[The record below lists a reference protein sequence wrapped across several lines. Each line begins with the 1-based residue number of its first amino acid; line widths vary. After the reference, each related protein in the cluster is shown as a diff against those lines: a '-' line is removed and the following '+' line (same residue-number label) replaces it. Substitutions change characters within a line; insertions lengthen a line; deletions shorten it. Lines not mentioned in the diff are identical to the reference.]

1 MSAAAVTVLCMT
13 NSAGVGF
20 CFDRTLP
27 PALVTDVARRLE
39 AGGADRLWIIEDCFY
54 TGGISLA
61 AAALAVTE
69 RLSIG
74 LGILPVVARNP
85 AITAM
90 EIATLIGLA
99 PGRVLPGLGHGVQDW
114 MGQMG
119 VRPKS
124 PLRALEEVIDAVRL
138 LLEGAT
144 VTTNGEYVRLTD
156 VRLDP
161 PPAEAPPI
169 LAGVRGPKSLAL
181 AGKVAGGIVLAEP
194 STPSTVRL
202 ALDQAGHPDDFVVAV
217 FSSVCVQ
224 DDRATAYGIMA
235 PWLGTMIETRNPS
248 LVPVPFFDE
257 LTKLYADKG
266 VDGLLGMPP
275 EWWSEIG
282 PIGTIEDA
290 AAHLDVLEEAGV
302 HHIGLF
308 PLPDVDLAMSQVDH
322 VITLA
327 NR

>member
-1 MSAAAVTVLCMT
+1 MT
-13 NSAGVGF
+13 SSAGVGF
-20 CFDRTLP
+20 CFDRTFP
-27 PALVTDVARRLE
+27 PALVTDVARRLD

-69 RLSIG
+69 RLNIG

-90 EIATLIGLA
+90 ELTTLIGLA
-99 PGRVLPGLGHGVQDW
+99 PGRVLPGLGHGVQEW
-114 MGQMG
+114 MEQMG
-119 VRPKS
+119 VRAKS
-124 PLRALEEVIDAVRL
+124 PLGAFEEVIDAVRRL
-138 LLEGAT
+138 LAGET
-144 VTTNGEYVRLTD
+144 VTTDGKYVRLTD

-161 PPAEAPPI
+161 PPAEVPPL

-181 AGKVAGGIVLAEP
+181 AGKIAGGVVLAEP

-202 ALDQAGHPDDFVVAV
+202 ALDQAGRPEDFVVAV

-224 DDRATAYGIMA
+224 EDRATAYQIMA

-257 LTKLYADKG
+257 LTALYDAKG
-266 VDGLLGMPP
+266 TGALTGIPA

-282 PIGTIEDA
+282 PIGTLADA
-290 AAHLDVLEEAGV
+290 AAHLDALEAEGV

-308 PLPDVDLAMSQVDH
+308 PLADVDLAMSQIDH
-322 VITLA
+322 VIALA